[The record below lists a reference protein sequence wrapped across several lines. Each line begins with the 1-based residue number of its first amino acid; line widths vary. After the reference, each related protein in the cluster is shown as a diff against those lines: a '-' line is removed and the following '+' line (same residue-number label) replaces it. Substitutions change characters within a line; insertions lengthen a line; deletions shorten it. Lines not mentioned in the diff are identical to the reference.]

1 MKAKK
6 LHTDECYV
14 CIISFI
20 HSILDSTL
28 ALALMPWPWSWPW
41 PWGYEVMTLALAMI
55 LSVLA
60 FINVTHWSMG
70 CDIFRSVLWHCW
82 LGDRKVIRP
91 VKNWV
96 LVHWW
101 WWCEWSFAR
110 FTAPVV
116 TTTSIILCFNGSPG
130 KWPLKL
136 RERVQVIGCDSV
148 TSYPVISYEID
159 HRLQCVVTS
168 VRFSSDVLPAYN
180 WTRWGCSHPWWVS

>member
-6 LHTDECYV
+6 LHTDECYI

-70 CDIFRSVLWHCW
+70 CDIFRSVL
-82 LGDRKVIRP
+82 
-91 VKNWV
+91 
-96 LVHWW
+96 
-101 WWCEWSFAR
+101 
-110 FTAPVV
+110 
-116 TTTSIILCFNGSPG
+116 
-130 KWPLKL
+130 
-136 RERVQVIGCDSV
+136 
-148 TSYPVISYEID
+148 
-159 HRLQCVVTS
+159 
-168 VRFSSDVLPAYN
+168 
-180 WTRWGCSHPWWVS
+180 

>member
-41 PWGYEVMTLALAMI
+41 PWGYEVMALALALV

-60 FINVTHWSMG
+60 FINITHWSMG

-82 LGDRKVIRP
+82 LGDRKVIWP
-91 VKNWV
+91 VKKLGVGSLVVMMWV
-96 LVHWW
+96 ELCTIYSSSCHHH
-101 WWCEWSFAR
+101 FHHPLLQR
-110 FTAPVV
+110 FTWKMAIK
-116 TTTSIILCFNGSPG
+116 TE
-130 KWPLKL
+130 
-136 RERVQVIGCDSV
+136 RESTGD
-148 TSYPVISYEID
+148 
-159 HRLQCVVTS
+159 RLW
-168 VRFSSDVLPAYN
+168 L
-180 WTRWGCSHPWWVS
+180 SH